1 MCLLISLP
9 LCYLSLKL
17 TFFPPQDIVLICYS
31 TDSPES
37 LRNVQEMWVDEIKHY
52 CPKTPILLI
61 ATKSDLKNEK
71 SAIRY
76 VCVCVCRWQLV
87 SSHWLRASIDTLSR
101 EFLCLFQ
108 PLISTLNLAASTKA
122 RKWALWFK
130 HAKWSSA
137 RPCWMSMC
145 LTFSTAL
152 PQLHLKSDQRARRAV
167 RVLYYK
173 NDQFS
178 TTATHTHNHSSSERF

>member
-1 MCLLISLP
+1 MSRRCGLTRSNTTVQRRQFYLLRP
-9 LCYLSLKL
+9 KA
-17 TFFPPQDIVLICYS
+17 TWKM
-31 TDSPES
+31 
-37 LRNVQEMWVDEIKHY
+37 RNRRSGM
-52 CPKTPILLI
+52 
-61 ATKSDLKNEK
+61 
-71 SAIRY
+71 
-76 VCVCVCRWQLV
+76 CVCRWQLV

-178 TTATHTHNHSSSERF
+178 TTATHTQSFQFRAFLNHGLT